1 MPPSYLLIH
10 QGTKKKFEQKM
21 KLTTR
26 TTLETLAVNNRGTAL
41 VVFLLRDPHLL
52 EGGQRGQDG
61 TTNPH
66 RVFTLRRSND
76 LNLHRRG
83 GEGGDFLLHTVGN
96 TGVHG
101 GTTRLVSLVLCH
113 IEGKKKGRGKHT
125 MTMLP

>member
-1 MPPSYLLIH
+1 M
-10 QGTKKKFEQKM
+10 
-21 KLTTR
+21 R

-41 VVFLLRDPHLL
+41 VVLLLRDPHLL

-101 GTTRLVSLVLCH
+101 GTTRLVLLVCH
-113 IEGKKKGRGKHT
+113 IDMGQDKRNV
-125 MTMLP
+125 P